1 MTTENNRYRK
11 IDSLEFKLSPMF
23 ETHKKCTKKKDI
35 DMDPEDEVKFTELD
49 FSRKNSPSLRIL
61 TSRNTGYVDC
71 REQARNLSHQLTV
84 LHPSTK

>member
-11 IDSLEFKLSPMF
+11 IDSLEFKLSPIV
-23 ETHKKCTKKKDI
+23 KKCTKKKDI
-35 DMDPEDEVKFTELD
+35 DMDPEDEVRFTELD